1 MKLVPPSCVSKYND
15 LSQNHQCSFCRCPGN
30 HNSKALYSKV
40 LCVVSLSV
48 LLLYII
54 RSRVGVGVISLT
66 FHQCGFDWKYS
77 WYQHYG
83 TYGLSLLVLFLALSG
98 FPLVTAVLL
107 SPQRSTLILIWF
119 KLICITTLC
128 DDMSIV

>member
-1 MKLVPPSCVSKYND
+1 M
-15 LSQNHQCSFCRCPGN
+15 
-30 HNSKALYSKV
+30 
-40 LCVVSLSV
+40 
-48 LLLYII
+48 
-54 RSRVGVGVISLT
+54 GVISLT

-98 FPLVTAVLL
+98 FPLVTVVFL

-119 KLICITTLC
+119 KLICITTLK
-128 DDMSIV
+128 DNLSTL